1 MVLESFVGI
10 SLIILFQH
18 CRVTERDLEAVA
30 LPAALPVSLWAVTA
44 SWEGRGARGA
54 GSGARGAGRGA
65 LGQQQ
70 PFPALGDGLA
80 FPLHWGAEKRFIL
93 TRLGK
98 GVTV

>member
-10 SLIILFQH
+10 SLILFQH

-44 SWEGRGARGA
+44 SWEG
-54 GSGARGAGRGA
+54 SGAQGAGRGA

-93 TRLGK
+93 TRLVK